1 MSSAIGLLVM
11 LKQAPICFVMFKQA
25 PIFCSSCSNRLPF
38 SVRHVQTVQTGL
50 CSCCRLRRTSRLS
63 GCGPARTRRSP
74 SSTRTWTSCPQTR
87 CSFLSS
93 VSPAGCEQCSVNNAL
108 MRDFGLST
116 RLSCGTLACPQ
127 DCHAGLWPVHKT
139 VMQDFLA
146 MQGSDI
152 DLRMW
157 TWWNFYLLAC
167 QLVATGGDS
176 LLIKKKRKKK
186 SLSLVKYF
194 LFVICRGFIKWI
206 YFIFVFVVAVYGWLA
221 GSVVGCMV
229 WFSYFVFR
237 SSLLACCC
245 SYSFLRTFLS
255 VSFFWWRCHL

>member
-1 MSSAIGLLVM
+1 MLKQAPIFCSSRSNRLPFSFRHVQTMSSAIGLLVM

-139 VMQDFLA
+139 VMQDF
-146 MQGSDI
+146 G
-152 DLRMW
+152 
-157 TWWNFYLLAC
+157 
-167 QLVATGGDS
+167 
-176 LLIKKKRKKK
+176 
-186 SLSLVKYF
+186 LSTRLSCRIF
-194 LFVICRGFIKWI
+194 LPCRAQI
-206 YFIFVFVVAVYGWLA
+206 
-221 GSVVGCMV
+221 
-229 WFSYFVFR
+229 
-237 SSLLACCC
+237 
-245 SYSFLRTFLS
+245 
-255 VSFFWWRCHL
+255 